1 MKRLLS
7 LSAVCLTLVP
17 AGLSP
22 LRAAETAG
30 DLLARACAVLS
41 QTEGE
46 ITVPGLKEPVEVLRD
61 RWGVPHIYA
70 RNQDDLFFAQGFV
83 VAQDRLFQIDLW
95 RRVGLGETAEVLG
108 RDALEGDRFARLLRY
123 RGDPE
128 AEWASYSPDARRI
141 ATAFTRGIN
150 AWIDHAG
157 DRLPVEFQVLGTRP
171 ARWRPEDCLGRMS
184 GVIMTRNFSSE
195 VSRAELVAAVGA
207 ERARRLAPTDPPR
220 PFAPAP
226 GLDLAGLDRSVLAG
240 YSRATGPLRFRLG
253 ADGSNNWVIDGSR
266 SASGK
271 PLLANDPHRAI
282 ALPSLRYL
290 VHLHAPG
297 WDVIGAGEPGIPG
310 VAVGHNERI
319 AWGFTI
325 AGLDQAD
332 LYVEET
338 RSDDPTQYRAGDR
351 WEKMMVVREKIAVKG
366 EKGPAELELRFT
378 RHGPVLHQDE
388 QRCRAYALKWVG
400 SEPGT
405 AGYLGSLAVDRAG
418 NWQEFLHSLASWKTP
433 GENMIYADVDGN
445 IGWVAAGL
453 MPVRKG
459 WDGLLP
465 VPGSAGAYEW
475 QGFLPVKDLPQTFN
489 PASHVIAT
497 ANHNILPPGYRH
509 EIGYEFSAPYRFQRI
524 RQRLDG
530 ETKLDPGEFES
541 IQHDNT
547 SLPGVAL
554 ARLARQ
560 LSTDDPAL
568 RPYLD
573 LMARWDGVLSV
584 DAQAGPLY
592 AVWLDELLTE
602 FYRPYVPKQLLG
614 FVAGRGSLPVVL
626 AVLENPE
633 RTWFGEHPAVERDR
647 LLLQTLAAAVVKV
660 KALLGDDPAGWS
672 WGKLHVTVFRHPLS
686 TLGPAYAKAFDLGPV
701 PRAGDGSTPNAASYN
716 AKFEQVGGA
725 SYRQVFDLAD
735 WDRAV
740 ATSTPGQSGQPG
752 SPHYADL
759 LPLWAEGKYFPL
771 AFSRARVEE
780 VTRQRLV
787 LKPRRD

>member
-1 MKRLLS
+1 MSR
-7 LSAVCLTLVP
+7 
-17 AGLSP
+17 LSP
-22 LRAAETAG
+22 CAALLALLPLGGGPARGAETA
-30 DLLARACAVLS
+30 DSLREKARAVLA

-95 RRVGLGETAEVLG
+95 QRIGLGETAGVLG

-128 AEWASYSPDARRI
+128 AEWASYSPDARQI
-141 ATAFTRGIN
+141 ATAFTQGIN
-150 AWIDHAG
+150 AAIDHAG
-157 DRLPVEFQVLGTRP
+157 ERLPVEFQILGIRP

-184 GVIMTRNFSSE
+184 GIIMTRNFSNE

-207 ERARRLAPTDPPR
+207 ERARRVAPTDPPR
-220 PFAPAP
+220 PYAPAP

-240 YSRATGPLRFRLG
+240 YNRATGPLRFRLG
-253 ADGSNNWVIDGSR
+253 ADGSNDWVIDGSR
-266 SASGK
+266 TASGK
-271 PLLANDPHRAI
+271 PLLANDPHRAL

-297 WDVIGAGEPGIPG
+297 WGVIGAGEPGIPG
-310 VAVGHNERI
+310 VAVGHNERV

-338 RSDDPTQYRAGDR
+338 RPDDPTQYRVGDG
-351 WEKMMVVREKIAVKG
+351 WERMTVVRERVAVKG
-366 EKGPAELELRFT
+366 EKEPADLELRFT

-388 QRCRAYALKWVG
+388 QRRRAYALKWVG
-400 SEPGT
+400 SEPGSAAYL
-405 AGYLGSLAVDRAG
+405 AGLAVDRAG
-418 NWQEFLHSLASWKTP
+418 TWPEFLRALESWKSP
-433 GENMIYADVDGN
+433 GENMVYADVDGN

-475 QGFLPVKDLPQTFN
+475 QGFLPVKELPQTFN
-489 PASHVIAT
+489 PAGHFIAT
-497 ANHNILPPGYRH
+497 ANHNILPAGYPH
-509 EIGYEFSAPYRFQRI
+509 EIGYEFSPPYRFERI
-524 RQRLDG
+524 RQRLEG
-530 ETKLDPGEFES
+530 SAKLDRADCES
-541 IQHDNT
+541 IQQDTT
-547 SLPGVAL
+547 SLPGQAL
-554 ARLARQ
+554 ARLARH

-568 RPYLD
+568 RPYLE

-602 FYRPYVPKQLLG
+602 FYRPHVPKQLLG
-614 FVAGRGSLPVVL
+614 FVAGRNGVPVML
-626 AVLENPE
+626 AALEKPD
-633 RTWFGEHPAVERDR
+633 RAWFGEQPAAQRDR
-647 LLLQTLAAAVVKV
+647 LLLATLAAAAGKV
-660 KALLGDDPAGWS
+660 KALLGDDPGRWA
-672 WGKLHVTVFRHPLS
+672 WGRLHTAVLRHPLS
-686 TLGPAYAKAFDLGPV
+686 GLGPAYAQAFDLAPV
-701 PRAGDGSTPNAASYN
+701 PRPGDGYTPNAASYN
-716 AKFEQVGGA
+716 PKFEQVSGA

-740 ATSTPGQSGQPG
+740 ATSTPGQSGQPS

-771 AFSRARVEE
+771 AFSRARVEA
-780 VTRQRLV
+780 VTQQRLV
-787 LKPRRD
+787 LKPGRD